1 MSSSQS
7 NIAPFNG
14 IISADN
20 ISEQDKEEW
29 LSIGYD
35 AIARGYVCAL
45 LMAGGQGTRL
55 GTEDPKGMYDL
66 NLLSKKTLFQL
77 QAERLIRLKEIVK
90 EKTGINNVSIPWYI
104 MTSFATETKTKEYFK
119 KHNYFNINENDIY
132 FFNQDLFPCI
142 SLDGK
147 ILMKSKSEIAVSPNG
162 NGGLWSALN
171 NGVLE
176 DMKKR
181 NIKWI
186 CSYPVDNI
194 LVKICDPLFIGFCI
208 KNNSEIGCKVVSK
221 LYPEERVGV
230 LSLKDGKPSVLEY
243 TEITEERSRLKDPKT
258 GKLIYN
264 YAHTVLN
271 NFSIDF
277 VERVISNPS
286 NLSKLPHHFAKK
298 KINYIDTN
306 TDTTVCSYGYKFE
319 LFVFDIFEYAKPD
332 RVHALEIN
340 REDEFS
346 PLKNSESEPNDNPRT
361 CRINLSNLH
370 KKYFYKAG
378 GNFSNDKEENLFEIS
393 PLISY
398 SGENLENRVKG
409 KVFKLPCVLE

>member
-1 MSSSQS
+1 M
-7 NIAPFNG
+7 N
-14 IISADN
+14 
-20 ISEQDKEEW
+20 
-29 LSIGYD
+29 IGYD
-35 AIARGYVCAL
+35 AIAKGHVCAL

-55 GTEDPKGMYDL
+55 GTDEPKGMYDM

-90 EKTGINNVSIPWYI
+90 EKTGIQNVKIPWYI
-104 MTSFATETKTKEYFK
+104 MTSFATEIKTKEFFK
-119 KHNYFNINENDIY
+119 LNNYFNINEGDIY
-132 FFNQDLFPCI
+132 FFNQDLFPCM
-142 SLDGK
+142 SLEGK
-147 ILMKSKSEIAVSPNG
+147 ILMSSKSEISVSPNG
-162 NGGLWSALN
+162 NGGVWSALN

-243 TEITEERSRLKDPKT
+243 TEITDERARLRDPKT
-258 GKLIYN
+258 NELLYN
-264 YAHTVLN
+264 YAHIVLN
-271 NFSIDF
+271 NFSVDF
-277 VERVISNPS
+277 VERIISNPS

-298 KINYIDTN
+298 KIKYIDTN
-306 TDTTVCSYGYKFE
+306 TDEYVSSDGYKFE
-319 LFVFDIFEYAKPD
+319 LFVFDVFEFAKPEK
-332 RVHALEIN
+332 VHALEIK

-346 PLKNSESEPNDNPRT
+346 PLKNSENEPNDNPRT

-370 KKYFYKAG
+370 KNYVRRAG
-378 GNFSNDKEENLFEIS
+378 GSFNNDNDENLFEIS
-393 PLISY
+393 PLVSY
-398 SGENLENRVKG
+398 SGENLENIVKG
-409 KVFKLPCVLE
+409 KVFDLPYILE